1 MKFPKSLTTHF
12 SMVLRLKKFNRLP
25 VIVICLLLITGG
37 PSMVRAEGEGDIV
50 EQAGLGV
57 ASVILTI
64 PYGFD
69 ELLTNCF
76 LLFCFFFGGVCCGPQ
91 FLP

>member
-1 MKFPKSLTTHF
+1 MKFPKSLKTHF
-12 SMVLRLKKFNRLP
+12 AMGLRLKKFNRLP

-37 PSMVRAEGEGDIV
+37 PSMVWAEGGGDIV

-64 PYGFD
+64 PYGAAK
-69 ELLTNCF
+69 
-76 LLFCFFFGGVCCGPQ
+76 LFMRG
-91 FLP
+91 